1 MRKCQ
6 TFTTFM
12 ADFNWIATTQQNTL
26 NINDINTFSL
36 ISQFLFRVLLDW
48 QKIWQM
54 LSFLIFN

>member
-54 LSFLIFN
+54 